1 MGDFIRYIL
10 TGEHDL
16 SLDVIEAGLKAVDAE
31 FSLFRDPATTNSA
44 DVLHGSEVMGE
55 IEINRPADQEFQEDI
70 EDLRDELSYIDDQ
83 DTTRVAQ
90 FLAQATGMVAF
101 QLVESGHDNYRWI
114 DPFWDWLFDHYP
126 GVLQIDEE
134 GYYSISEQLLTTY

>member
-10 TGEHDL
+10 TGENDL
-16 SLDVIEAGLKAVDAE
+16 TLDLIEAGLKAVDDA

-55 IEINRPADQEFQEDI
+55 IEVNRPADQEFQEDI
-70 EDLRDELSYIDDQ
+70 EDLRDELADVDDPVKAEILRIF
-83 DTTRVAQ
+83 D
-90 FLAQATGMVAF
+90 QATGMIAF
-101 QLVESGHDNYRWI
+101 QLVESGHEHYGVI

-126 GVLQIDEE
+126 GLLQIDEE
-134 GYYSISEQLLTTY
+134 GYYNASEQLLSLD